1 MMGLAKTISRMNSST
16 AMISTRA
23 SSTMKWMIAIKRTI
37 KTTIFLEM
45 IIEVAKGTSVEAS
58 VVERRA

>member
-1 MMGLAKTISRMNSST
+1 
-16 AMISTRA
+16 MISTRA